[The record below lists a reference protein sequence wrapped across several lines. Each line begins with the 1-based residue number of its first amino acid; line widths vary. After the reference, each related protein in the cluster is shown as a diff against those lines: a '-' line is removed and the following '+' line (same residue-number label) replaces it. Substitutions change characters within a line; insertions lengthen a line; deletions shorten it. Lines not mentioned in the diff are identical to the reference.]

1 MLRSTTGAAPRIRR
15 APVADENS
23 DFRVRA
29 AAGGK
34 TYEVE
39 KREGE
44 RWQPAG
50 SLLIEIASC
59 RIKQPEAKEP
69 TPEVETPPVKD
80 YVDEL
85 KLGAPDTK
93 KPVPPK
99 KGPPN

>member
-1 MLRSTTGAAPRIRR
+1 MRR
-15 APVADENS
+15 APASDENP

-59 RIKQPEAKEP
+59 RIKQAEAKEP
-69 TPEVETPPVKD
+69 TPEVETPPARD

-85 KLGAPDTK
+85 KLGAPDAK
-93 KPVPPK
+93 KPAPPK
-99 KGPPN
+99 KGPPAQ